1 MSYIR
6 KCNKCGARISMREM
20 SQGQWV
26 AFDVGSD
33 EPHEHGVA
41 GRKSGRAVVKKN
53 KTTKVKKNQSVKANQ
68 IIDRSGEIHSIQDL
82 PKDWL
87 DLTESNLKKLLMQL
101 IGRNFSVQIEYQDRN
116 GDVTN
121 REIYP
126 LSLIQGHSTS
136 KSTSSSLKVVSY
148 CKLRQ
153 DYRTFLLGSI
163 EEIKIDGQIPK
174 SFLGKFNSMTST
186 AKQNI
191 LNGANFYGSYY
202 HEPIKTLNDSSE
214 QSSPAKLQNI
224 SKSQSQSITRIKSRA
239 KTQPESRFHSNPRS
253 EEKHPTID
261 YARKQKIDDDEINI
275 GGWIFWGILIFV
287 IYYLLS

>member
-1 MSYIR
+1 
-6 KCNKCGARISMREM
+6 
-20 SQGQWV
+20 
-26 AFDVGSD
+26 
-33 EPHEHGVA
+33 
-41 GRKSGRAVVKKN
+41 
-53 KTTKVKKNQSVKANQ
+53 
-68 IIDRSGEIHSIQDL
+68 
-82 PKDWL
+82 
-87 DLTESNLKKLLMQL
+87 
-101 IGRNFSVQIEYQDRN
+101 
-116 GDVTN
+116 
-121 REIYP
+121 
-126 LSLIQGHSTS
+126 
-136 KSTSSSLKVVSY
+136 
-148 CKLRQ
+148 
-153 DYRTFLLGSI
+153 
-163 EEIKIDGQIPK
+163 
-174 SFLGKFNSMTST
+174 MTST

-261 YARKQKIDDDEINI
+261 YARKQKIDDDETNI